1 MKKFALLAMIAC
13 TASLPALAQP
23 SEVTKPNNDAGFPG
37 TAIRGAA
44 PVPMG
49 KSFSVQTST
58 IGELLDNP
66 AAKAVFEKYLPEI
79 VANPQL
85 DQGRAMTLPDIVQY
99 APEITPD
106 KLAAIDADLKAL
118 PPQ

>member
-1 MKKFALLAMIAC
+1 MKKIALIALALL
-13 TASLPALAQP
+13 TATLPALAQA
-23 SEVTKPNNDAGFPG
+23 PNAATSAPAGK
-37 TAIRGAA
+37 T
-44 PVPMG
+44 
-49 KSFSVQTST
+49 FSVQTST
-58 IGELLDNP
+58 VGELLDNP
-66 AAKAVFEKYLPEI
+66 AAKAIFAKYLPSV

-85 DQGRAMTLPDIVQY
+85 ELGRAMTLPDIVQY

>member
-1 MKKFALLAMIAC
+1 MKKIALIALALLAA
-13 TASLPALAQP
+13 TLPALAQ
-23 SEVTKPNNDAGFPG
+23 
-37 TAIRGAA
+37 A
-44 PVPMG
+44 PVAPAG
-49 KSFSVQTST
+49 KTFSVQTST
-58 IGELLDNP
+58 VGELLDNP
-66 AAKAVFEKYLPEI
+66 AAKAIFAKYLPTV

-85 DQGRAMTLPDIVQY
+85 ELGRAMTLPDIVQY

>member
-13 TASLPALAQP
+13 AASLPALAQP
-23 SEVTKPNNDAGFPG
+23 SQITPPNNQV
-37 TAIRGAA
+37 GAA
-44 PVPMG
+44 SAG
-49 KSFSVQTST
+49 KAFSVQTST

-66 AAKAVFEKYLPEI
+66 AAKAVFQKYLPEI

-85 DQGRAMTLPDIVQY
+85 EQGRAMTLPDIVQY